1 MSRFEDM
8 TPERQ
13 ASVLKAQADA
23 VAVEVIRAE
32 KQARRDAALAETP
45 ASVNDFK
52 ALRDEINALKALLR
66 GDV

>member
-23 VAVEVIRAE
+23 ASTEAVRAE
-32 KQARRDAALAETP
+32 KRARREAALSETP